1 MPIIFQGFADQITP
15 ATYPNS
21 GGEVKLSYISS
32 TSPDTGNEDHII
44 APVIDVT
51 PGTNQQVVPGSVR
64 LQYGAQTIVDRNGV
78 LVADID
84 PATGS
89 GVQVGFI
96 DYVSGEAALSSFAGG
111 ANSISRQALVTTLGD
126 TLVDRVS
133 FRTASAPLRSGSL
146 IIQFKP
152 SGAAPVQTITS
163 NSTGIIAGTYVTGT
177 VDFQTGIVR
186 VGFGQWVL
194 AAGNEAE
201 PWYLPANVRGDGYI
215 FKPVPVVASSIRYAA
230 VAYSYIPL
238 DKSILGID
246 PVRLP
251 LDGRVPVFRVGDVA
265 VVHHT
270 GANTVP
276 AALGTTDLGR
286 TRLSRVWLFDEGN
299 SDARVATTKYTTDLD
314 AGTVT
319 LTDITGLTGPVR
331 IEHRIEDM
339 ALISDVQINGQL
351 SMTRPLSHGFPLGS
365 YVSSALIYGD
375 LQARA
380 TRPFDQQT
388 WTNAWSDDLI
398 GSGTTAEY
406 NSNLAPV
413 GTRNDGAVTERWA
426 LIFTNTTTVRV
437 VGEAVG
443 EVAVLPIASDI
454 APINP
459 ATGQPYFTLLASGW
473 GGGWAAG
480 NVLRF
485 NTYGAG
491 APVWIA
497 RTVRQGEGT
506 GQSDRFRAQIRG
518 DADNQA

>member
-1 MPIIFQGFADQITP
+1 MPITFQGFIYQNTAAI
-15 ATYPNS
+15 YPNS
-21 GGEVKLSYISS
+21 GGEVKLSYIAAS
-32 TSPDTGNEDHII
+32 SPDSDNEDHEF
-44 APVIDVT
+44 APLVDLT
-51 PGTNQQVVPGSVR
+51 PGSSEQIVPGSVR
-64 LQYGAQTIVDRNGV
+64 LQYGSKTIVDRNGV
-78 LVADID
+78 LVTDID
-84 PATGS
+84 PETGS
-89 GVQVGFI
+89 GVNVGTI
-96 DYVSGEAALSSFAGG
+96 DYVSGEASLPSVLPD
-111 ANSISRQALVTTLGD
+111 ANSINRQTMVTTLGD
-126 TLVDRVS
+126 MLVDRVS
-133 FRTASAPLRSGSL
+133 FRTAAAPLRSGSL

-152 SGAAPVQTITS
+152 SGSAPVQTVGSNTS
-163 NSTGIIAGTYVTGT
+163 GVISSTYVTGT
-177 VDFQTGIVR
+177 VDFETGIVR

-194 AAGNEAE
+194 AAGNESE
-201 PWYLPANVRGDGYI
+201 PWYLADNVRDDGYI

-238 DKSILGID
+238 DKEILGID

-270 GANTVP
+270 DSEQVP
-276 AALGTTDLGR
+276 VALDTIDLGR

-299 SDARVATTKYTTDLD
+299 DDTRVDTSKYTVDLD

-319 LTDITGLTGPVR
+319 ITDITDLVGPIR

-351 SMTRPLSHGFPLGS
+351 SFTRPLSHDYPIGS
-365 YVSSALIYGD
+365 YVSSALVFGD

-380 TRPFDQQT
+380 TRPFDQQS
-388 WTNAWSDDLI
+388 WTGVWSDSLI
-398 GSGTTAEY
+398 GNETTAEY

-413 GTRNDGAVTERWA
+413 ETSNDGAITERWS

-437 VGEAVG
+437 IGESVG
-443 EVAVLPIASDI
+443 EVAVLPIANDI
-454 APINP
+454 APLNP
-459 ATGQPYFTLLASGW
+459 ATGKPYFTLLAIGW

-485 NTYGAG
+485 NTFGAG

-497 RTVRQGEGT
+497 RTVRQSEST
-506 GQSDRFRAQIRG
+506 GQSDRFRLQIRG
-518 DADNQA
+518 DADNE

>member
-1 MPIIFQGFADQITP
+1 MPTIFNGFTNQNTP

-21 GGEVKLSYISS
+21 GGEVKLSYISA
-32 TSPDTGNEDHII
+32 TSPDTDNEDHAI
-44 APVIDVT
+44 APVVDLT
-51 PGTNQQVVPGSVR
+51 PGTSEQIVPGSVR
-64 LQYGAQTIVDRNGV
+64 LQYGAKTIVDRNGV
-78 LVADID
+78 LVTDID

-89 GVQVGFI
+89 GINIGTI
-96 DYVSGEAALSSFAGG
+96 DYVSGEAELTAYVAG
-111 ANSISRQALVTTLGD
+111 ANSVSRQALVTTLGD

-152 SGAAPVQTITS
+152 SGSAPVQTVTS
-163 NSTGIIAGTYVTGT
+163 NSSGIISDTYVTGT

-194 AAGNEAE
+194 AAGNESE

-270 GANTVP
+270 DSETV
-276 AALGTTDLGR
+276 AVALGTTDLGR
-286 TRLSRVWLFDEGN
+286 PRLSRVWLFDEGDN
-299 SDARVATTKYTTDLD
+299 DARVATSKYTADLD

-319 LTDITGLTGPVR
+319 LTDITGLTGPIR

-339 ALISDVQINGQL
+339 ALISDVQINGQI
-351 SMTRPLSHGFPLGS
+351 SVTRPLSHDFPLGS

-388 WTNAWSDDLI
+388 WTNVWSDELI

-413 GTRNDGAVTERWA
+413 VTRNDGAVTERWA

-454 APINP
+454 APLNP

-497 RTVRQGEGT
+497 RTVRQGDGT
-506 GQSDRFRAQIRG
+506 GQSDRFRVQIRG
-518 DADNQA
+518 DADNE